1 MEKKQIII
9 RRDYFDNIKTAID
22 ALNEFFSSNYQ
33 NKNFP
38 MVDSDEQIDP
48 SILYIISTLNSIE
61 PATVSDPSAVE
72 ELLSQIGED
81 IGDLTGPNIFNKI
94 STEASDKIYA
104 FVGFRALLYRILH
117 INQWNLYI

>member
-81 IGDLTGPNIFNKI
+81 IGD
-94 STEASDKIYA
+94 
-104 FVGFRALLYRILH
+104 FRS
-117 INQWNLYI
+117 